1 MFYETAGD
9 TGSPILLVMGLGMR
23 GRIWEPQVTDL
34 SKDHRVIYFDNRGI
48 GESAAFAGQLT
59 IRDFAA
65 DAMRVAEAAGWQ
77 RFHVVGVSLGGMI
90 AQEMALAHPDRVM
103 SLTLIATHAGGP
115 LGMVPKIDGLIAFVK
130 AMVGPAHQ
138 RVAALQQLLY
148 TKEFLATIDQAA
160 LDRRM
165 QAQTGKR
172 AHPRTLVGQVLA
184 VMRHDTRA
192 RLGELT
198 MPTLIIRP
206 GRDVLVRSTHSDDL
220 AQRIPGS
227 RMVRF
232 DGAGHGVT
240 FQEARGVSS
249 AIRDHVAAASLSERA
264 SA

>member
-9 TGSPILLVMGLGMR
+9 VGSPILLVMGLGMR
-23 GRIWEPQVTDL
+23 GRIWEPQVLDL
-34 SKDHRVIYFDNRGI
+34 SKDHRVICFDNRGI
-48 GESAAFAGQLT
+48 GESEAFAGQLT

-65 DAMRVAEAAGWQ
+65 DAVRVADAAGWQ

-90 AQEMALAHPDRVM
+90 AQEIALAHADRVM

-115 LGMVPKIDGLIAFVK
+115 LGMLPKLDGLVAFVK
-130 AMVGPAHQ
+130 ALAGPAHQ

-148 TKEFLATIDQAA
+148 TKEFLQTIDQAA

-172 AHPRTLVGQVLA
+172 AHPRTLIGQLLA
-184 VMRHDTRA
+184 VLRHDTRA
-192 RLGELT
+192 RLGDVT

-206 GRDVLVRSTHSDDL
+206 GRDVLVRATHSDHL
-220 AQRIPGS
+220 ARSIPGA

-240 FQEARGVSS
+240 FQEARGVSA
-249 AIRDHVAAASLSERA
+249 AIREHVQSVEQAERA